1 VKKQR
6 ASSSEN
12 DTSSAL
18 RVMASASAV
27 GEVNRVAVPG
37 PMEVL
42 RVPLA
47 SADGFPNNAKLPLL
61 IYKVGVQPWFVAH
74 LQGFF
79 CSHASLLC
87 WCRQCRGLVGHEQAC
102 LCCMIVVVTLQN
114 TATRLAANTT
124 CSIDP

>member
-1 VKKQR
+1 VKTTR
-6 ASSSEN
+6 AVRC
-12 DTSSAL
+12 A
-18 RVMASASAV
+18 VMASASVV

-74 LQGFF
+74 L
-79 CSHASLLC
+79 HACTGLFLL
-87 WCRQCRGLVGHEQAC
+87 
-102 LCCMIVVVTLQN
+102 T
-114 TATRLAANTT
+114 
-124 CSIDP
+124 S